1 MIPAL
6 RRPARRRFRFTITL
20 EVPMARRTGK
30 AATRRARQQ
39 RRARMGPAA
48 PATAP
53 TPIESADATP
63 GGGGESRPAPPR
75 QPLFAAVPTG
85 SRLGENAREE
95 YHYVGRDLRNTA
107 ILSLI
112 MAALLAGAVA
122 LVNLA
127 GIASS

>member
-1 MIPAL
+1 
-6 RRPARRRFRFTITL
+6 
-20 EVPMARRTGK
+20 MARRTGK

-48 PATAP
+48 PAPAS
-53 TPIESADATP
+53 TPQEPAEGTP
-63 GGGGESRPAPPR
+63 SGGGEPRPASPR
-75 QPLFAAVPTG
+75 QPVFAAVPAG

-122 LVNLA
+122 LANLA
-127 GIASS
+127 GI